1 MNKKIFL
8 MFLIVFLTG
17 CNVVYNIDIKDNKVL
32 EYCDFYP
39 TKTIKYQPN
48 SPGVSEY
55 EEMTN
60 YYFNQDYKAL
70 KNNYLSDALY
80 DKKMIDNNSRGMNLN
95 YSFTLENF
103 AKSSLL
109 NYCFDENA
117 FKVDDNYII
126 LDAKDS
132 SKCFNQ
138 DPYEHLDS
146 FTVKIKTDL
155 NVIDS
160 NADRVNNN
168 LYIWEIARDE
178 SLDKDIYI
186 KIKRKSANYSFPF
199 IVLFGIFGIILIIVG
214 LYIFIRKKSIKN
226 NTI

>member
-8 MFLIVFLTG
+8 MFLIVFLSG
-17 CNVVYNIDIKDNKVL
+17 CNVVYNIDIKDSKVL
-32 EYCDFYP
+32 ESCDFYP

-48 SPGVSEY
+48 SQGVSEY

-70 KNNYLSDALY
+70 KKNILSDALY
-80 DKKMIDNNSRGMNLN
+80 SKKMIDNNLSGMNLN
-95 YSFTLENF
+95 YSFTLQNF

-138 DPYEHLDS
+138 DLYEHLDLL
-146 FTVKIKTDL
+146 TVKIKTDL
-155 NVIDS
+155 VVVDS
-160 NADRVNNN
+160 NADRTSGN
-168 LYIWEIARDE
+168 LYTWEIARDE

-186 KIKRKSANYSFPF
+186 KIKRKSGNYSFPF
-199 IVLFGIFGIILIIVG
+199 IVIFGIFGIIFIIVCIVI
-214 LYIFIRKKSIKN
+214 YILKKRDKN
-226 NTI
+226 NAI